1 MGGFAKVMNKVP
13 ATILRSPLHG
23 LMSNR
28 FLLLSFAGRKSGR
41 QYTTPVAYLS
51 EGDAFLMTTDSPWWK
66 NLRGGVPV
74 TMWVEG
80 HEYQGTADAIP
91 DPARVTRVLGRFLTA
106 QPGYGTYVGLK
117 PGPDGR
123 MNPAEVEAVAREG
136 RGAGPAQLENL
147 EGDRSW
153 RICQ

>member
-66 NLRGGVPV
+66 NLRGGAPV

-80 HEYQGTADAIP
+80 CEYQGTADAIT
-91 DPARVTRVLGRFLTA
+91 DHAEVTRVLGRFLEV
-106 QPGYGTYVGLK
+106 QPGYGKYVGLK
-117 PGPDGR
+117 AGPDGR
-123 MNPAEVEAVAREG
+123 MNPAEVEAVARE
-136 RGAGPAQLENL
+136 RVVVRARPAQ
-147 EGDRSW
+147 G
-153 RICQ
+153 

>member
-13 ATILRSPLHG
+13 AAILRSPLHG

-28 FLLLSFAGRKSGR
+28 FLLLSFRGLKSGR

-66 NLRGGVPV
+66 NLRGGAPV

-80 HEYQGTADAIP
+80 REYQGTADAIT
-91 DPARVTRVLGRFLTA
+91 DHAEVTRVLGRFLEA
-106 QPGYGTYVGLK
+106 QPGYGKYVGLK
-117 PGPDGR
+117 SGPDGR
-123 MNPAEVEAVAREG
+123 MNPAEVEAVARERVVVRARPTQG
-136 RGAGPAQLENL
+136 
-147 EGDRSW
+147 
-153 RICQ
+153 